1 MLALNEILERD
12 GETAANIIDA
22 EGKISGTD
30 EKNCFFDSLKSPEE
44 KKFHG

>member
-22 EGKISGTD
+22 EGKISKKDT
-30 EKNCFFDSLKSPEE
+30 KNTSLTLLC
-44 KKFHG
+44 HL